1 MDYFTSFV
9 ILNFRSSDVA
19 MKIASLL
26 VARPESKPRS
36 QLSTYADKVS
46 FLFRWF
52 ELNTLN
58 LNFKDFICSIVYLE
72 LITDCKFL

>member
-1 MDYFTSFV
+1 MRFV
-9 ILNFRSSDVA
+9 LFIFRSSDVA

-46 FLFRWF
+46 ILFH
-52 ELNTLN
+52 
-58 LNFKDFICSIVYLE
+58 
-72 LITDCKFL
+72 